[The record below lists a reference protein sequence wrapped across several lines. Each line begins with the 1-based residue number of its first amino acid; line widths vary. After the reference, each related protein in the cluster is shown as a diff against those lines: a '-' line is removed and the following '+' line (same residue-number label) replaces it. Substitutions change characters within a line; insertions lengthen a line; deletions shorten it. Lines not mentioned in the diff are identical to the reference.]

1 MRTAIPEEDWASK
14 AQILIVEGER
24 STATEIQ
31 RDLENLGYGVP
42 AIAAS
47 GEEAIRRFEST
58 RPDLL
63 LTNIPLDGELDG
75 IQAAEYIG
83 ERFHVPII
91 YLTNDASPTTIER
104 AKATRPASFLLKP
117 VQPQE
122 LYVAIEMALQ
132 QHRKQWVQ
140 EQEHWFARILRD
152 MGDAL
157 IVVNRENRVL
167 FFNLAAE
174 QLTGWEKRHALHRD
188 ISEILSWVD
197 ERTWLSTSLVGTN
210 NLTRMAAINPPS
222 QKNSD
227 RLLLMNREGIVVSI
241 QRSIA
246 PLLNEQGEVMG
257 SIWVLRNVAQK
268 PLIEESSLA
277 LDRAKELE
285 QQIIELQGLHQLKDE
300 FLGTVSHELRTPLAS
315 IRMAVQMLEIALEQ
329 QGVLESEAGTE
340 PNRIVR
346 YLEILRD
353 QCNQELEL
361 VNDLLDLQ
369 RLNTEAQPLELTPIQ
384 LQNWIPHIVE
394 VYQER
399 ARNRNQ
405 SLQVNI
411 SPNLPPVVSD
421 VSKLTRILS
430 ELLNNACKYTPAEEK
445 ICVTVRAI
453 ATLVREST
461 EPSSQRS
468 IQIRI
473 SNTGVEIPEQELSRI
488 FDKFY
493 RSVRGERLQ
502 PGGTGLGLTIVKKLV
517 TILGG
522 TIEAESGHGETAF
535 MIELPLNPLD
545 RSTSIE
551 LFI

>member
-1 MRTAIPEEDWASK
+1 MRTAIPEEDWANK

-24 STATEIQ
+24 STATAIQ
-31 RDLENLGYGVP
+31 RDLEKLGYGVP

-47 GEEAIRRFEST
+47 GEEAIRRFETT

-91 YLTNDASPTTIER
+91 YLTSDASPTTIER

-117 VQPQE
+117 VRPQE
-122 LYVAIEMALQ
+122 LYVAIEIALQ
-132 QHRKQWVQ
+132 QHQKQRVQ

-152 MGDAL
+152 MSDAL
-157 IVVNRENRVL
+157 IVVDRDHRIL

-174 QLTGWEKRHALHRD
+174 QLTGWEKQHALHRD
-188 ISEILSWVD
+188 IAEILSWVD
-197 ERTWLSTSLVGTN
+197 ERTWLSASLTGATHLDRTLLPN
-210 NLTRMAAINPPS
+210 SANQPT
-222 QKNSD
+222 SD
-227 RLLLMNREGIVVSI
+227 RLLLINRAGIAVPI
-241 QRSIA
+241 QRSMA
-246 PLLNEQGEVMG
+246 PLRSEQGEVIG
-257 SIWVLRNVAQK
+257 SIWVLRTAAQK
-268 PLIEESSLA
+268 SLIEEPSSA
-277 LDRAKELE
+277 LDRARALE
-285 QQIIELQGLHQLKDE
+285 HQISELQGLHQLKDE

-329 QGVLESEAGTE
+329 QGVLESETGTG

-384 LQNWIPHIVE
+384 FQNWIPHIVE

-411 SPNLPPVVSD
+411 SPNLPSVVSD

-430 ELLNNACKYTPAEEK
+430 ELLNNACKYTPAQEK
-445 ICVTVRAI
+445 ICVSVRSV

-493 RSVRGERLQ
+493 RSLRGERLQ

-522 TIEAESGHGETAF
+522 SIEAESGSGETAF
-535 MIELPLNPLD
+535 IIELPLSPLD
-545 RSTSIE
+545 RSTSME
-551 LFI
+551 SFI